1 MSITTVLAVPVLVA
15 LAANLGYGLSR
26 LRPSGQTGAG
36 DRRPATLKSLAWTA
50 FLVLAFTLI
59 LAERQVFPSLWLQ
72 LLLLTFPPLVV
83 GFVAGRVTARR

>member
-36 DRRPATLKSLAWTA
+36 DRRPATLSLSHGQRS
-50 FLVLAFTLI
+50 LCL
-59 LAERQVFPSLWLQ
+59 PS
-72 LLLLTFPPLVV
+72 
-83 GFVAGRVTARR
+83 R